1 MRGKYRF
8 VLTAA
13 VCSLA
18 VAGSALGA
26 TKAVFV
32 GTPGPDTIYGT
43 RSADAIYG
51 KAGNDSLRGRA
62 GNDVIHGERGDDV
75 IKGGED
81 NDVEYGGEGSDSMWV
96 GRGADA
102 EYGGPGDDVLHA
114 LADDNRLDIVDCG
127 AGHDVAWLN
136 VEEKGK
142 YVIRGCEVRNWVVPT
157 AEQVAE
163 ETGD

>member
-1 MRGKYRF
+1 MQGKYRF
-8 VLTAA
+8 LLTAA

-18 VAGSALGA
+18 VAGTALGA

-32 GTPGPDTIYGT
+32 GTSGPDTIYGT
-43 RSADAIYG
+43 SGSDAIYG
-51 KAGNDSLRGRA
+51 KAGDDSLHGRA
-62 GNDVIHGERGDDV
+62 GNDVVYGGRGDDV

-81 NDVEYGGEGSDSMWV
+81 NDVEYGGAGNDSMWV

-102 EYGGPGDDVLHA
+102 EYGGPGEDVLHA
-114 LADDNRLDIVDCG
+114 LADDNRMDIVDCG
-127 AGHDVAWLN
+127 AGQDVAWLN
-136 VEEKGK
+136 VAEKGK
-142 YVIRGCEVRNWVVPT
+142 YVIRGCEVRNWIVPT

>member
-1 MRGKYRF
+1 MQGKYRF
-8 VLTAA
+8 LLTAA

-18 VAGSALGA
+18 VAGTALGA

-32 GTPGPDTIYGT
+32 GTSGPDTIYGT
-43 RSADAIYG
+43 SGSDAIYG
-51 KAGNDSLRGRA
+51 RAGDDSLHGRA
-62 GNDVIHGERGDDV
+62 GNDVVYGGRGDDV

-81 NDVEYGGEGSDSMWV
+81 NDVEYGGAGNDSMWV

-102 EYGGPGDDVLHA
+102 EYGGPGEDVLHA

-127 AGHDVAWLN
+127 AGQDVAWLN
-136 VEEKGK
+136 VAEKGK
-142 YVIRGCEVRNWVVPT
+142 YVIRGCEVRNWIVPT

>member
-1 MRGKYRF
+1 MQGKYR
-8 VLTAA
+8 VLLTAA

-18 VAGSALGA
+18 VAGAALGA

-32 GTPGPDTIYGT
+32 GTSGPDTIYGT
-43 RSADAIYG
+43 SGSDAIYG
-51 KAGNDSLRGRA
+51 KAGDDSLHGLA
-62 GNDVIHGERGDDV
+62 GNDVVYGGRGDDV

-81 NDVEYGGEGSDSMWV
+81 NDVEYGGAGNDSMWV

-102 EYGGPGDDVLHA
+102 EYGGPGEDVLHA

-127 AGHDVAWLN
+127 AGQDVAWLN
-136 VEEKGK
+136 VAEKGK
-142 YVIRGCEVRNWVVPT
+142 YVIRGCEVRNWIVPT

>member
-1 MRGKYRF
+1 MQGKYRF
-8 VLTAA
+8 LLTAA

-18 VAGSALGA
+18 VAGTALGA

-32 GTPGPDTIYGT
+32 GTSGPDTIYGT
-43 RSADAIYG
+43 SGSDAIYG
-51 KAGNDSLRGRA
+51 KAGDDILRGRA
-62 GNDVIHGERGDDV
+62 GNDVIYGGRGDDV

-81 NDVEYGGEGSDSMWV
+81 NDVEYGGGGNDSMWV

-136 VEEKGK
+136 VAKKGE
-142 YVIRGCEVRNWVVPT
+142 YVIRGCEVRNWIVPT
-157 AEQVAE
+157 AAQVAE

>member
-1 MRGKYRF
+1 MQGKYRF
-8 VLTAA
+8 LLTAA

-18 VAGSALGA
+18 VAGTALGA

-32 GTPGPDTIYGT
+32 GTSGPDTIYGT
-43 RSADAIYG
+43 SGSDAIYG
-51 KAGNDSLRGRA
+51 KAGDDSLHGRA
-62 GNDVIHGERGDDV
+62 GNDVVYGGRGDDV

-81 NDVEYGGEGSDSMWV
+81 NDVEYGGAGNDSMWV

-102 EYGGPGDDVLHA
+102 EYGGPGEDVLHA

-127 AGHDVAWLN
+127 AGQDVAWLN
-136 VEEKGK
+136 VAEKGK
-142 YVIRGCEVRNWVVPT
+142 YVIRGCEVRNWIVPT

>member
-1 MRGKYRF
+1 MQGKCRV
-8 VLTAA
+8 VLTTA

-18 VAGSALGA
+18 VAGAAFGA

-32 GTPGPDTIYGT
+32 GTSGPDTINGT
-43 RSADAIYG
+43 PSGDAIYG
-51 KAGNDSLRGRA
+51 KAGDDSLHGRA
-62 GNDVIHGERGDDV
+62 GNDVIYGGRGGDV
-75 IKGGED
+75 IKGGEG
-81 NDVEYGGEGSDSMWV
+81 NDVEYGGEGNDSMWV

-136 VEEKGK
+136 GAEKGK
-142 YVIRGCEVRNWVVPT
+142 YVIRGCEVRNWIVPT